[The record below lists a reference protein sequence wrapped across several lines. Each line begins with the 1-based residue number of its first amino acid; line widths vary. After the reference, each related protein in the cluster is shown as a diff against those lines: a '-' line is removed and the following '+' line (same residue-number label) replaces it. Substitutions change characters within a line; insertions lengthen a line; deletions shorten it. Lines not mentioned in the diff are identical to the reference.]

1 MRTVLVKTLKQ
12 ALLVLLVLGF
22 SLLTP
27 RQTWADQVA
36 VSQTVQAGAT
46 ALYQLEVRN
55 ETGLDHTYVPALT
68 GLPNGLTITFSTGG
82 SILKS
87 VPVLAGGAVAI
98 QASVETTTTT
108 PVGVYAGDFIATR
121 DDSVVVTMPVTIMVE
136 NTYALKIVSQSVNL
150 FTFSGQSFTFD
161 ISAVNAGVGQLSNV
175 LLKVD
180 VPAKWIVQ
188 TEPQQV
194 STLEP
199 GADVALHVQV
209 AVPPSQIAID
219 QPVTLKVVSD
229 QTSSPEGQL
238 LVRVQ
243 KNPNYLFVAGGIMAL
258 AVVGVFVYFRV
269 NGRR

>member
-1 MRTVLVKTLKQ
+1 
-12 ALLVLLVLGF
+12 
-22 SLLTP
+22 
-27 RQTWADQVA
+27 
-36 VSQTVQAGAT
+36 
-46 ALYQLEVRN
+46 
-55 ETGLDHTYVPALT
+55 
-68 GLPNGLTITFSTGG
+68 
-82 SILKS
+82 
-87 VPVLAGGAVAI
+87 
-98 QASVETTTTT
+98 
-108 PVGVYAGDFIATR
+108 
-121 DDSVVVTMPVTIMVE
+121 MPVTIMVE

-150 FTFSGQSFTFD
+150 STFSGQSFTFD
-161 ISAVNAGVGQLSNV
+161 ISAVNAGVGSLSNV

-188 TEPQQV
+188 TEPQKV

-258 AVVGVFVYFRV
+258 AVAGVFVYFRV